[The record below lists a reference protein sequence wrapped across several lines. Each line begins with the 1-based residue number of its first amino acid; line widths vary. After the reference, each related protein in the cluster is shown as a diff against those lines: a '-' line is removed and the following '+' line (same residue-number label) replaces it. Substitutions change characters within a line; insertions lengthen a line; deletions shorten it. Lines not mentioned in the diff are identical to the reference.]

1 MIRANV
7 RRAIRYMRPD
17 WPFLLCSTIC
27 TLASAILAPLP
38 TLIIREL
45 IDGGFAGTSR
55 YSLPTLLVAF
65 SAIPVL
71 GMLVS
76 FGTRWGATRAGQQ
89 LICRIRSHL
98 YERLHQKTFGFFITR
113 PSGEILAR
121 TLSNGD
127 AINGLPE
134 RLLSA
139 LSTFLTAISILVT
152 AFFMN
157 WQLSLIL
164 LCTVP
169 LIFLPAP
176 FLSRLLY
183 KLSRHTNEKM
193 EALMAFVNQSLS
205 LHGIQLAKT
214 MGTSQ
219 EDQRRFH
226 ALQNGFAR
234 AVERGIIW
242 KLGYDQITAILVVVP
257 SILLFWAAASSIG
270 QSLGLTPGTVMAYVS
285 FLTSIYG
292 PFQAISRLSGTFRS
306 LEATFERIFEYVDA
320 PEDMPDRIG
329 AIDTPIQGDLTF
341 DEVSFTYPS
350 SEQGVEAISF
360 SVKPTKAVAIV
371 GPSGSG
377 KSTVALLLSRLY
389 EHSSGHILLDGRDIR
404 SWSRSAIARQ
414 IGIVTQEPHLFH
426 GTIRENIAY
435 GSPNATDDEIVNASR
450 LAYIHNFIM
459 QLPNKYNTLVGER
472 GYTLSGGE
480 KQRLALARQFLRNP
494 RILILDE
501 ATSALDSLAEAEIRS
516 ALERLTEGR
525 TTLIITH
532 RLTSLPAVQEIL
544 VMNGG
549 RIVERGTKAELLNTG
564 GLFALMYHQQANTP
578 DQPFPLPSLPTVPQ
592 CSPHQ
597 QPPVTKLH
605 LLPAT
610 KLEELRPS
618 PTMTTSLRSSDQRSE
633 VSAVLT
639 NSRRTDVNSN
649 VILAVQGLQKV
660 YKADEHEVRALA
672 GVTLDIHKGEFVA
685 IMGPSGSG
693 KSTLLQV
700 MGGLDQPTSGTVNLG
715 GETLSSKSDDELT
728 ALRRQHI
735 GFVFQQYHLIPVLN
749 ARENV
754 ALPLTLAGLKA
765 SDYHDR
771 IKSLL
776 AKVGLTARQDHF
788 PAQLSG
794 GEQQRVAIARSL
806 IMQPTILLGDEP
818 TGALDVKTGHSIMQL
833 LSQLNEGGQTIV
845 VVTHDVNVAAYA
857 DRVVFLRDGAVADQ
871 LHVDADRRRAASLIL
886 DKLERLVEVEGEEAR
901 HA

>member
-1 MIRANV
+1 MIRANI
-7 RRAIRYMRPD
+7 RRAIRYMKPD
-17 WPFLLCSTIC
+17 WPFLLWSTIC
-27 TLASAILAPLP
+27 AVAGASVAPLP

-55 YSLPTLLVAF
+55 YSLPALLIAF
-65 SAIPVL
+65 SVIPFL
-71 GMLVS
+71 GMLFS
-76 FGTRWGATRAGQQ
+76 FGRLWGATKAGQR
-89 LICRIRSHL
+89 LICRLRSHV

-121 TLSNGD
+121 TLSNSE
-127 AINGLPE
+127 AVNSLPE

-139 LSTFLTAISILVT
+139 LFTLLTAFSILVT

-169 LIFLPAP
+169 LIFLPTP
-176 FLSRLLY
+176 FLARMLY
-183 KLSRHTNEKM
+183 KLSRHTNEKL
-193 EALMAFVNQSLS
+193 EALMAFLNQSLS
-205 LHGIQLAKT
+205 LQGIQLAKT
-214 MGTSQ
+214 MGTSEEEQ
-219 EDQRRFH
+219 TRFH
-226 ALQNGFAR
+226 ALQNIFAR
-234 AVERGIIW
+234 AVERGITW
-242 KLGYDQITAILVVVP
+242 KLGHDQVTAILVTVP
-257 SILLFWAAASSIG
+257 SILLFWAAASSMG
-270 QSLGLTPGTVMAYVS
+270 RTLGLTAGTVMAYAS
-285 FLTSIYG
+285 FFNGIYG
-292 PFQAISRLSGTFRS
+292 PFQTISRLGGTFRT

-329 AIDTPIQGDLTF
+329 AINTPIRGDLAF
-341 DEVSFTYPS
+341 EEVSFTYPD
-350 SEQGVEAISF
+350 SEQGVKAISF
-360 SVKPTKAVAIV
+360 SVRPNQAVAIV

-404 SWSRSAIARQ
+404 SWSRSAVARQ
-414 IGIVTQEPHLFH
+414 IGIVTQEPYLFY

-435 GSPNATDDEIVNASR
+435 GSQNATEEEITNAAR
-450 LAYIHNFIM
+450 LAHIHDFVMN
-459 QLPNKYNTLVGER
+459 LPKKYDTHVGER

-494 RILILDE
+494 HILILDE

-532 RLTSLPAVQEIL
+532 RLTSLPTVQEIL

-549 RIVERGTKAELLNTG
+549 RIVERGTKAELLNAG
-564 GLFALMYHQQANTP
+564 GLFALMYNQQANTP
-578 DQPFPLPSLPTVPQ
+578 SQPSRLPQPAIVPQ
-592 CSPHQ
+592 PLI
-597 QPPVTKLH
+597 TKLH
-605 LLPAT
+605 RLAAA
-610 KLEELRPS
+610 KLEEPQPSLDITTPLHRGGHPARISAAVTKPRRPD
-618 PTMTTSLRSSDQRSE
+618 M
-633 VSAVLT
+633 
-639 NSRRTDVNSN
+639 NSQVMLS
-649 VILAVQGLQKV
+649 VQGLRKV
-660 YKADEHEVRALA
+660 YKAEEHEVRALA
-672 GVTLDIHKGEFVA
+672 GVTLDIYAGEFVA
-685 IMGPSGSG
+685 VMGPSGSG
-693 KSTLLQV
+693 KSTLLQM
-700 MGGLDQPTSGTVNLG
+700 MGGLDQPSSGTVNLG
-715 GETLSSKSDDELT
+715 GEILYGKSDDELT
-728 ALRRQHI
+728 ALRRRHI

-754 ALPLTLAGLKA
+754 ALPLTLAGLTV
-765 SDYHDR
+765 SDYRDR
-771 IKSLL
+771 ISSLL
-776 AKVGLTARQDHF
+776 AKVGLTARQYHF

-806 IMQPTILLGDEP
+806 IMEPTILLGDEP

-833 LSQLNEGGQTIV
+833 LSRLNEGGQTIV

-871 LHVDADRRRAASLIL
+871 LHVTADRRGAASLIL
-886 DKLERLVEVEGEEAR
+886 DKLERLVEVEGEEVG